1 MIIVSPNLKDKSKLK
16 GINMFEVGDKVMG
29 YRYNE
34 NGEHG
39 LVVGAYVSITDNP
52 TQDWQEVAVRTDD
65 GSIVKL
71 IEHSVCWTN

>member
-1 MIIVSPNLKDKSKLK
+1 MMIVCLNLNIKMKLK

-29 YRYNE
+29 YKYNE

-39 LVVGAYVSITDNP
+39 LVVGAYVSITDDA
-52 TQDWQEVAVRTDD
+52 TQDWQEVVVRTDD

>member
-1 MIIVSPNLKDKSKLK
+1 
-16 GINMFEVGDKVMG
+16 MFEVGDKVMG
-29 YRYNE
+29 YRYDE

-39 LVVGAYVSITDNP
+39 LVVGVYLSITDDP
-52 TQDWQEVAVRTDD
+52 ALESQEVTVRTDD

>member
-1 MIIVSPNLKDKSKLK
+1 
-16 GINMFEVGDKVMG
+16 MFEVGDKVMG
-29 YRYNE
+29 YRYDE

-39 LVVGAYVSITDNP
+39 VVVGEYVSITDDP
-52 TQDWQEVAVRTDD
+52 TLESQEVTVRTDD

>member
-1 MIIVSPNLKDKSKLK
+1 
-16 GINMFEVGDKVMG
+16 MFEVGDKVMG

-39 LVVGAYVSITDNP
+39 LVVGAYVSITDGP
-52 TQDWQEVAVRTDD
+52 TKDWQEVAVRTDD

-71 IEHSVCWTN
+71 IEHSVCWTNQGLDFYLILGQNEI

>member
-1 MIIVSPNLKDKSKLK
+1 
-16 GINMFEVGDKVMG
+16 MFEVGDKVMG
-29 YRYNE
+29 YRYDE

-39 LVVGAYVSITDNP
+39 LVVGVYLSITADP
-52 TQDWQEVAVRTDD
+52 ALEWQEVAVRTED

>member
-1 MIIVSPNLKDKSKLK
+1 
-16 GINMFEVGDKVMG
+16 MFEVGDKVMG

-34 NGEHG
+34 IGEHG
-39 LVVGAYVSITDNP
+39 PIVGVYVSITDEP
-52 TQDWQEVAVRTDD
+52 TQEWQEVSVRTED

>member
-1 MIIVSPNLKDKSKLK
+1 
-16 GINMFEVGDKVMG
+16 MFEVGDKVMG
-29 YRYNE
+29 YRYDE

-39 LVVGAYVSITDNP
+39 LVVGGYLSITADP
-52 TQDWQEVAVRTDD
+52 ALEWQEVAVRTED